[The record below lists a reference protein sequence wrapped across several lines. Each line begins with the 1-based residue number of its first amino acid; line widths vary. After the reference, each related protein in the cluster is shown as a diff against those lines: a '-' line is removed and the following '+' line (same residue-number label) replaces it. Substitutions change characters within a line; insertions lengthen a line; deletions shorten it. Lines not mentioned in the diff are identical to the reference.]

1 MARTPGVT
9 CTCRVVRYE
18 RGVPREVADEVPTEA
33 LVRLDVNGERAAMF
47 SCSPTDLE
55 ALGVGYLVTSGF
67 LQARDE
73 LLGVQVVD
81 GCDII
86 IDVRLALQAVRDP
99 CTCDAACGWRHGTE
113 ASLEGPAFRA
123 DDLLAAMDGLLARG
137 EVFRRTGGAHFA
149 AIIDPARGCEPAVFF
164 EDIGRHNAID
174 KAIGGAFLQGI
185 DLARAGLAASCR
197 VSREAVRKAAVAG
210 LPLVASRAGPTD
222 GAIAFADEVGVTLVG
237 FVRGGRMNIYTHEA
251 RVGWVS

>member
-73 LLGVQVVD
+73 LLGVQVVG

-86 IDVRLALQAVRDP
+86 IDVRLASQVVRDP
-99 CTCDAACGWRHGTE
+99 CTCDAACGWRRGTVP
-113 ASLEGPAFRA
+113 SLEGPAFGA

-149 AIIDPARGCEPAVFF
+149 AIIDPAQGCETAVFF

-174 KAIGGAFLQGI
+174 KAIGGAFLMGI
-185 DLARAGLAASCR
+185 DLARTGLAISCR
-197 VSREAVRKAAVAG
+197 VSREAVRKAALAG

-237 FVRGGRMNIYTHEA
+237 FARGGRMNIYTHEA
-251 RVGWVS
+251 RLGRVS

>member
-1 MARTPGVT
+1 MAETPGVT

-47 SCSPTDLE
+47 SCSPADLE

-67 LQARDE
+67 LQTRDE

-86 IDVRLALQAVRDP
+86 IDVRLAAQAVRNP
-99 CTCDAACGWRHGTE
+99 STRDAACGWQHEMGP
-113 ASLEGPAFRA
+113 SPEGLAFRA

-149 AIIDPARGCEPAVFF
+149 AVIDPARGCEPAVFF

-174 KAIGGAFLQGI
+174 KAIGGAFLKGI
-185 DLARAGLAASCR
+185 DLARAGLATSCR
-197 VSREAVRKAAVAG
+197 VSREAVRKAALAG
-210 LPLVASRAGPTD
+210 LPLIASRAGPTD
-222 GAIAFADEVGVTLVG
+222 EAIAFADQLGLTLVG
-237 FVRGGRMNIYTHEA
+237 FAKGGRMNIYTHEA
-251 RVGWVS
+251 RVGRVS